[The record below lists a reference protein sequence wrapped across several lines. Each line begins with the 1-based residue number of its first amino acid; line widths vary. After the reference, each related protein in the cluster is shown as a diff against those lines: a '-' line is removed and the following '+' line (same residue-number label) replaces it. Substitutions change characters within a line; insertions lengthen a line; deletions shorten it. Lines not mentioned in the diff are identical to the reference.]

1 MSNIVL
7 GVCGSISAYR
17 ACDLARDLMRAG
29 HTVRV
34 CLTDAAAQFVTPV
47 LFETLTGNPCLTST
61 FDEPNRGRMAHIDW
75 AREADLILIAP
86 ATANTLNKVAN
97 GIGDDMLTTLI
108 LAAQVPLVIA
118 PAMNPVMYAQP
129 ETQAS
134 ITKLQSQGAF
144 FIEPTEGDV
153 ASGETGQGKLA
164 SNSQI
169 LETVE
174 TILAKRDLL
183 KGKTILITSGPT
195 QEPIDSVRYITNRS
209 SGKMGDAMA
218 RAAKLMGAEIIFIT
232 GPTNLPALPNSTTI
246 KVNTADEMLS
256 AGQANAANADW
267 IMGLAA
273 VADYK
278 VNNPASTKIRRSSE
292 DLTLTLTPNPD
303 IIGTLAKENPTKRV
317 IAFAAEP
324 SDDPTYATEKMC
336 RKGVYAI
343 ALNDISN
350 QEIGFQS
357 DENELTLILNSGES
371 YQSGR
376 KSKLACALWMLEI
389 LAAQTSLASNSK

>member
-34 CLTDAAAQFVTPV
+34 CLTDSAAQFVTPV
-47 LFETLTGNPCLTST
+47 LFETLTGNPCLTET
-61 FDEPNRGRMAHIDW
+61 FEEPIRGRMAHIDW
-75 AREADLILIAP
+75 AREADLVLIAP

-97 GIGDDMLTTLI
+97 GIGDEMLTTII

-118 PAMNPVMYAQP
+118 PAMNPAMFTNP
-129 ETQAS
+129 ETQSS
-134 ITKLQSQGAF
+134 ITKIQSQGAF
-144 FIEPTEGDV
+144 IIEPTEGDV

-164 SNSQI
+164 PNSQI
-169 LETVE
+169 LECVE
-174 TILAKRDLL
+174 TILAKRELL
-183 KGKTILITSGPT
+183 KDKTILITSGPT

-218 RAAKLMGAEIIFIT
+218 RAAKLMGAKVIFIT
-232 GPTNLPALPNSTTI
+232 GPTSLPTPANSTTI
-246 KVNTADEMLS
+246 KVKTADEML
-256 AGQANAANADW
+256 AACQAYAAKADW
-267 IMGLAA
+267 IIGLAA

-278 VNNPASTKIRRSSE
+278 INNPSNTKLRRNDG
-292 DLTLTLTPNPD
+292 DLTLTLSPNPD
-303 IIGTLAKENPTKRV
+303 IIGSLAKENPTKRV

-324 SDDPTYATEKMC
+324 SDDTTYATEKMR
-336 RKGVYAI
+336 RKGVFAI
-343 ALNDISN
+343 ALNDVSN
-350 QEIGFQS
+350 PEIGFHS
-357 DENELTLILNSGES
+357 DENELTLILSSGES
-371 YQSGR
+371 HKSGR

-389 LAAQTSLASNSK
+389 LAQQP

>member
-34 CLTDAAAQFVTPV
+34 CLTDSAAQFVTAV
-47 LFETLTGNPCLTST
+47 LFETLTGNPCLTNT
-61 FDEPNRGRMAHIDW
+61 FEEPTRGRMAHIDW

-86 ATANTLNKVAN
+86 ATANTLNKLAN

-108 LAAQVPLVIA
+108 LAAQVPLIIA
-118 PAMNPVMYAQP
+118 PAMNPAMLIHP

-134 ITKLQSQGAF
+134 LNTLQAQGAF
-144 FIEPTEGDV
+144 IIEPTEGDV
-153 ASGETGQGKLA
+153 ASGETGHGKLA
-164 SNSQI
+164 PNSTI
-169 LETVE
+169 LETVQ
-174 TILAKRDLL
+174 TILNKRSLL
-183 KGKTILITSGPT
+183 TGKTVLITSGPT
-195 QEPIDSVRYITNRS
+195 QEPIDTVRYISNRS

-218 RAAKLMGAEIIFIT
+218 RALKLMGANVIVVT
-232 GPTNLPALPNSTTI
+232 GPTNIPPTANSTT
-246 KVNTADEMLS
+246 VHVTTADQML
-256 AGQANAANADW
+256 AACQKHAPQADW
-267 IMGLAA
+267 IIGLAA

-278 VNNPASTKIRRSSE
+278 IAHPSDTKLRRSEESVN
-292 DLTLTLTPNPD
+292 LSLVPNPD
-303 IIGTLAKENPTKRV
+303 IIGTLAKENPTKKV

-324 SDDPTYATEKMC
+324 SDDPTYATEKMR
-336 RKGVYAI
+336 RKGVSAI

-350 QEIGFQS
+350 PQIGFQS
-357 DENELTLILNSGES
+357 DENEITLILNTGETHK
-371 YQSGR
+371 SGR

-389 LAAQTSLASNSK
+389 LAEQP

>member
-34 CLTDAAAQFVTPV
+34 CLTDSATQFVTPV
-47 LFETLTGNPCLTST
+47 LFETLTGNPCLTDT
-61 FDEPNRGRMAHIDW
+61 FEEPIRGRMAHIDW

-97 GIGDDMLTTLI
+97 GTGDDMLTTLI

-118 PAMNPVMYAQP
+118 PAMNPVMYTHP

-134 ITKLQSQGAF
+134 IPKLARQGTF

-164 SNSQI
+164 PNSTI
-169 LETVE
+169 LEAVQ
-174 TILAKRDLL
+174 TILSKRELL

-195 QEPIDSVRYITNRS
+195 QEPIDTVRFITNRS

-218 RAAKLMGAEIIFIT
+218 RAAKLMGANVIVVT
-232 GPTNLPALPNSTTI
+232 GPTNIPALANATTI
-246 KVNTADEMLS
+246 PVTTAEQML
-256 AGQANAANADW
+256 QACRDNAEQADW
-267 IMGLAA
+267 IIGLAA

-278 VNNPASTKIRRSSE
+278 ITHPSDTKLRRSE
-292 DLTLTLTPNPD
+292 ENVNLTLSPNPD
-303 IIGTLAKENPTKRV
+303 IIGSLAKENPTKKV
-317 IAFAAEP
+317 VAFAAEP
-324 SDDPTYATEKMC
+324 TEDPTYATEKMR
-336 RKGVYAI
+336 RKGVSAI

-350 QEIGFQS
+350 PEIGFHS
-357 DENELTLILNSGES
+357 DENEITLILKSGDIHK
-371 YQSGR
+371 SGR
-376 KSKLACALWMLEI
+376 KTKLACAMWMLNI
-389 LAAQTSLASNSK
+389 LVENP